1 MFHRR
6 KTKNNSGIDFAL
18 RTKYI
23 LKTAPEDTR
32 GIRLKYK
39 TILKGIS
46 IMEMITTQDLCKT
59 FRNTKNVVE
68 AVKNVNLHIK
78 QGEIFG
84 FLGPNGAG
92 KTTTMRMLTTLMP
105 PTSGIATIVGKDL
118 MKGAS
123 KIRRKI
129 GYVSQKGGTYEHA
142 TGYENL
148 VLQGRLYGLSEKVS
162 RKNAE
167 DIIKAFRMEEY
178 CNRRVATYSG
188 GQRRH
193 IDLGLGVMHNPELLF
208 LDEPTT
214 GLDPASRAN
223 FWEKIKDL
231 RATGIT
237 VFLTTHY
244 LDEADNLCDTICI
257 MDHGMVV
264 AEGTALELKRQIS
277 GDIIEIGIDTAL
289 FEKAKAMLSGRTD
302 IYELSMERDKLK
314 MYVEAGDKALPEIL
328 AGFAREELPVRTIEM
343 SRPSLDEVFLKKTG
357 HSIQNGEKEIQ

>member
-1 MFHRR
+1 
-6 KTKNNSGIDFAL
+6 
-18 RTKYI
+18 
-23 LKTAPEDTR
+23 
-32 GIRLKYK
+32 
-39 TILKGIS
+39 
-46 IMEMITTQDLCKT
+46 MEMITTSNLCKT
-59 FRNTKNVVE
+59 FANAKQTVE
-68 AVKNVNLHIK
+68 AVKNVNLHVR

-118 MKGAS
+118 MKGSA
-123 KIRRKI
+123 KIRQKI

-148 VLQGRLYGLSEKVS
+148 VLQGRLYGLSDKTS
-162 RKNAE
+162 RQNAE
-167 DIIKAFRMEEY
+167 KLVKAFNMEEY
-178 CNRRVATYSG
+178 CHRRVATYSG

-193 IDLGLGVMHNPELLF
+193 VDLGLGVMHNPELLF

-214 GLDPASRAN
+214 GLDPTSRAN
-223 FWEKIKDL
+223 FWETIRDL
-231 RATGIT
+231 RSRGIT

-277 GDIIEIGIDTAL
+277 GDTIEIGMDPKH
-289 FEKAKAMLSGRTD
+289 FEKARALLSGHANILEIQTHKDR
-302 IYELSMERDKLK
+302 IKL
-314 MYVEAGDKALPEIL
+314 YADAGDKALPGIL
-328 AGFAREELPVRTIEM
+328 SQISDAGIAVRTIEM
-343 SRPSLDEVFLKKTG
+343 SRPTLDEVFLKKTG
-357 HSIQNGEKEIQ
+357 HSIQNGQKEMQ

>member
-1 MFHRR
+1 
-6 KTKNNSGIDFAL
+6 
-18 RTKYI
+18 
-23 LKTAPEDTR
+23 
-32 GIRLKYK
+32 
-39 TILKGIS
+39 
-46 IMEMITTQDLCKT
+46 MEMITTQDLCKT
-59 FRNTKNVVE
+59 FKSAKNTVD
-68 AVKNVNLHIK
+68 AVKNVNLHVK
-78 QGEIFG
+78 LGEIFG

-105 PTSGIATIVGKDL
+105 PSSGKAIIVGMDL
-118 MKGAS
+118 KKGAS
-123 KIRRKI
+123 SIRQKI
-129 GYVSQKGGTYEHA
+129 GYVSQKGGTYEQA

-148 VLQGRLYGLSEKVS
+148 VLQGRLYGLTDKAA
-162 RKNAE
+162 RNNAE
-167 DIIKAFRMEEY
+167 NIIKSFHMEEY
-178 CNRRVATYSG
+178 CNRRVVTYSG

-231 RATGIT
+231 RDAGIT

-244 LDEADNLCDTICI
+244 LDEADTLCDTICI

-277 GDIIEIGIDTAL
+277 GDIVEIGMDAAYI
-289 FEKAKAMLSGRTD
+289 EKAKSLLSARPD
-302 IYELSMERDKLK
+302 INELSIAKDKIKL
-314 MYVEAGDKALPEIL
+314 YVEAGDKALPEIITGL
-328 AGFAREELPVRTIEM
+328 ANAQLPVRTIEM

-357 HSIQNGEKEIQ
+357 RSILNGEKEIQ